1 MDSISGVSS
10 STSTSFNEQQNE
22 ESAETIGQGLHTK
35 SSKNII
41 PQKEIEYPTI
51 IRYLKRMEIKY
62 DFCSIIF
69 KNMFCVIFIL
79 YYNRNTT

>member
-22 ESAETIGQGLHTK
+22 ESSENIGQGLHTK
-35 SSKNII
+35 SSKNSS

-62 DFCSIIF
+62 AFSRIIL
-69 KNMFCVIFIL
+69 KNMF
-79 YYNRNTT
+79 

>member
-1 MDSISGVSS
+1 MDTISGVSS

-22 ESAETIGQGLHTK
+22 DSAEKIGQGLHTK
-35 SSKNII
+35 SNKNII
-41 PQKEIEYPTI
+41 PQKEVEYPTI

-69 KNMFCVIFIL
+69 KICFV
-79 YYNRNTT
+79 